1 MRLRPTDPSLDTHV
15 RKEMIAVLSTEL
27 AAYVH
32 ELRVVAEGP
41 SRPQSD
47 SAAAAS
53 GDSRES
59 RTEGLERMKAM
70 AEAGTCEYKS
80 NTFLCTDYRKIE
92 FAFN

>member
-1 MRLRPTDPSLDTHV
+1 
-15 RKEMIAVLSTEL
+15 MIAVLSTEL
-27 AAYVH
+27 ATYVH
-32 ELRVVAEGP
+32 KLRVVAEGP

-47 SAAAAS
+47 STAAPS

-59 RTEGLERMKAM
+59 ETEGLERMKAM

>member
-1 MRLRPTDPSLDTHV
+1 MRLRPADPSLDTHV
-15 RKEMIAVLSTEL
+15 RKGMIAVLSTEL

-47 SAAAAS
+47 STAAS

-59 RTEGLERMKAM
+59 ETEGLERMKVM
-70 AEAGTCEYKS
+70 AEASTCK
-80 NTFLCTDYRKIE
+80 
-92 FAFN
+92 